1 MAGVR
6 STYSGPLSLAVDDM
20 VWNITK
26 DKIVERM
33 PVSADQAWSVN
44 GPNKPPKPPARGSL
58 PDTISDFIKA
68 GRWGPAEE
76 AQTPMVEECKKAN
89 NLK

>member
-1 MAGVR
+1 
-6 STYSGPLSLAVDDM
+6 M

-33 PVSADQAWSVN
+33 IVSADQAWGVN
-44 GPNKPPKPPARGSL
+44 GPNKPPAPPAPGSV
-58 PDTISDFIKA
+58 PDPISDFIKA
-68 GRWGPAEE
+68 GRWMPAEE
-76 AQTPMVEECKKAN
+76 AQAPMVNQFKKDN